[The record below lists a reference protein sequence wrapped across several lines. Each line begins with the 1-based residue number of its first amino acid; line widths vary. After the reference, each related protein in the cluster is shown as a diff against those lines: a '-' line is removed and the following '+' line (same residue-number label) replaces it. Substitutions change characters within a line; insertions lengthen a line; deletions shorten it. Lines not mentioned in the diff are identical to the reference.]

1 MPPTLPPTAADIAAA
16 AGTRAAEVA
25 SAAGPAQVETPVQDT
40 PPAEAPTPEPDLT
53 QGEPILASGAAGPLV
68 RRLADLLAACG
79 YSSNSI
85 ITGDN
90 PAGVLDT
97 TVMKDVRAFVA
108 EHKIVES
115 AALEIE
121 GLFVGPETWKTLYK
135 AAAEKLGL

>member
-1 MPPTLPPTAADIAAA
+1 MTPTLPPTAADIAAA
-16 AGTRAAEVA
+16 AGTRAAEVVNT
-25 SAAGPAQVETPVQDT
+25 AAEPEPAAAQDAPAAETQ
-40 PPAEAPTPEPDLT
+40 TPEPDLT

-115 AALEIE
+115 ASLEIE
-121 GLFVGPETWKTLYK
+121 GLFVGPETWQALYK
-135 AAAEKLGL
+135 TAAEKLGL